1 MSYAFT
7 VDEVVDRLEVM
18 RKQEDTSYSYLNWLP
33 KGREDTCL
41 NISWREKICQWSYNV
56 VDHFDLS
63 REVVAVSLDLF
74 DRYMA
79 SRGNECSGNLA
90 LLVSLTTLHISCK
103 LHNHEAKKIKV
114 ETLASLS
121 RGQFGPKH
129 IEEMELKVLQSL
141 GWKLHPPTLY
151 AFVSHIMLLLPMEA
165 HSSVRKEMFELA
177 RYLTELAVCDTYFV
191 SVKKST
197 VAFASILNVMD
208 EMSYARLSAG
218 IRARFLRDLAEKLG
232 FSYADPAVMA
242 ARGRLRSMFST
253 SGTISD
259 AVPSDVKTL
268 LDDAVSL
275 ASSAMSSTGSLN
287 KRSGGRSRSSSI
299 DSKGSCRYAASPH
312 RPFMMAGASPVS
324 RATKLSCSPV
334 VAGVQ

>member
-1 MSYAFT
+1 MHA
-7 VDEVVDRLEVM
+7 
-18 RKQEDTSYSYLNWLP
+18 YS
-33 KGREDTCL
+33 
-41 NISWREKICQWSYNV
+41 
-56 VDHFDLS
+56 FDLS

-90 LLVSLTTLHISCK
+90 LLVSLTTLHVACK
-103 LHNHEAKKIKV
+103 LHNHEAKKIKI

-141 GWKLHPPTLY
+141 GWRLHPPTLY
-151 AFVSHIMLLLPMEA
+151 SFVSHIMLLLPLEA
-165 HSSVRKEMFELA
+165 HASVRKEMFELS

-191 SVKKST
+191 NVKKST
-197 VAFASILNVMD
+197 VAYASILNVMD
-208 EMSYARLSAG
+208 EMSYSRLSAG

-242 ARGRLRSMFST
+242 ARGRLRAMFSS
-253 SGTISD
+253 SGAPSSD
-259 AVPSDVKTL
+259 AAPAEVKSM
-268 LDDAVSL
+268 DDGASL
-275 ASSAMSSTGSLN
+275 ASSTMSSTGSLN
-287 KRSGGRSRSSSI
+287 KRTGARSRSSSM

-334 VAGVQ
+334 VASVQ